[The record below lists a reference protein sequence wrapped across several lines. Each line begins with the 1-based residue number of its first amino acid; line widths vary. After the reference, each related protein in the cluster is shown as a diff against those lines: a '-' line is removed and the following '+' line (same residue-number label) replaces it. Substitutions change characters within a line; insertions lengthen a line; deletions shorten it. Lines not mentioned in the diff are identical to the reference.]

1 MKQLETQFTQNDNV
15 FTQLKRNDKA
25 ALYKRTNLEGGFVS
39 YEVFAIKTKNGA
51 EIYPN
56 KIAVLKKWCYCPV
69 AEDRANLWFDR
80 FTNDEVTPAHVDPET
95 GEPLEAA
102 DNRSLDELPDVI
114 VSTDVVTPT
123 PTVVVVNDD
132 PTAPDV
138 EVPAVEIPVV
148 DVTPDGGAVVT
159 VAKVVK
165 NKVLPTYK
173 FPNTAEWLRDDF
185 AELNGMDH
193 HPAHS
198 DSYGPLAALIKAGK
212 VKELRKD
219 KIGKGRPRSIYAVV
233 PAPAT
238 V

>member
-15 FTQLKRNDKA
+15 FTQVKRNDKA

-39 YEVFAIKTKNGA
+39 YEVFAIKTKA
-51 EIYPN
+51 EAEVYPN
-56 KIAVLKKWCYCPV
+56 QTAMSRWAWCPV

-80 FTNDEVTPAHVDPET
+80 LTNGDVVIPEVDPET

-114 VSTDVVTPT
+114 VSTDTVQTQP
-123 PTVVVVNDD
+123 VVVANDD

-138 EVPAVEIPVV
+138 DVPVVEIPTV

-198 DSYGPLAALIKAGK
+198 DSYGPLAALVKAGK
-212 VKELRKD
+212 VVEVKKA
-219 KIGKGRPRSIYAVV
+219 KVGKGRPRSFYSVV
-233 PAPAT
+233 TQPTT